1 MATIRSADACK
12 LLYGLHCIWRPVS
25 SQQTSM
31 TRDPWKLDSVRSLLH
46 LLDCPPVAIGHC
58 PPGLGRLSV
67 LVGFVYRAGSPC
79 YSLGLILIASPSIL
93 QAEAGVGLDACLPLD
108 VCCLRPIAF
117 VLSLPNGASE
127 QVRSGGATER
137 SRRCSQVG

>member
-93 QAEAGVGLDACLPLD
+93 QSEAGVGLDACLPLD
-108 VCCLRPIAF
+108 VCCLVQGQAHRFCF
-117 VLSLPNGASE
+117 VS
-127 QVRSGGATER
+127 TER
-137 SRRCSQVG
+137 SLGAGQVRRSNGTVTPL